1 MTVTY
6 FYEIFFICEKT
17 RSSLSTK
24 QNFFRQINLEVSSL
38 VKTLISRNFWHKV
51 LSVFQI
57 RVSKKCALCII
68 LFFSFFQKL
77 REIDWTFRGSN
88 IFTKEELKESISRKK
103 ILREWISR
111 FSTLAFLPQHIIS
124 FSLITWNQ
132 LIKNVF
138 YMRCFQLQFVND
150 LFFLH
155 CVETTFIGNYGKL
168 NGAPYGESY

>member
-1 MTVTY
+1 MISRWKKWQTY
-6 FYEIFFICEKT
+6 IST
-17 RSSLSTK
+17 RSRFSC
-24 QNFFRQINLEVSSL
+24 
-38 VKTLISRNFWHKV
+38 LI
-51 LSVFQI
+51 FQI
-57 RVSKKCALCII
+57 RVSKKVRII
-68 LFFSFFQKL
+68 LFFFFSFFQKL
-77 REIDWTFRGSN
+77 REIDWNFLGSN

-150 LFFLH
+150 LFFSTVLKQH
-155 CVETTFIGNYGKL
+155 SLVIMANLMEHPMVNPISFQRG
-168 NGAPYGESY
+168 